1 MKLVSYNIQ
10 YGIGMDGEFDLERI
24 ARSIEGAD
32 IIALQEVTR
41 GFAKN
46 GHVDLVAR
54 FCELLPEYF
63 HVYAAPCDVLLDV
76 STENGRR
83 VERRFQFGNMILS
96 RWPILATRH
105 LLLPRSRTIDKLNLQ
120 RGALEAVIAAP
131 SGPLRVYSVHLDH
144 VSPDERL
151 SQIRFL
157 KDRVLNFVAEGGALT
172 GAAEEGFPDPPLP
185 EHFFLMG
192 DFNMEPESPEYI
204 AMAGR
209 PDRYY
214 GRSLRANE
222 LVDVLDRLGL
232 LSPQSFTW
240 AKPPG
245 DGPVKMHLDH
255 CFVNFELASRVK
267 NARIDHSALGSD
279 HFPLWVEVD

>member
-10 YGIGMDGEFDLERI
+10 YGIGMDGEFDPERI
-24 ARSIEGAD
+24 ARSVEGAD
-32 IIALQEVTR
+32 VIALQEVTR

-46 GHVDLVAR
+46 GHVDLVAL
-54 FCELLPEYF
+54 FCELLSDYF

-76 STENGRR
+76 STESGRR

-96 RWPILATRH
+96 RWPILTTRH

-185 EHFFLMG
+185 EHFVLMG

-209 PDRYY
+209 TDRYY

-232 LSPQSFTW
+232 LSPQNFTW

-255 CFVNFELASRVK
+255 CFVNFELAQRVK
-267 NARIDHSALGSD
+267 NAWIDNSAFGSD

>member
-1 MKLVSYNIQ
+1 MKFVSYNIQ
-10 YGIGMDGEFDLERI
+10 YGIGMDGRFDLGRI
-24 ARSIEGAD
+24 AKSIEGAD

-41 GFAKN
+41 GFVKN
-46 GHVDLVAR
+46 NHADLVAS
-54 FCELLPEYF
+54 FAELFSDYF
-63 HVYAAPCDVLLDV
+63 HVYAAPCDVLLDISV
-76 STENGRR
+76 ENGRR
-83 VERRFQFGNMILS
+83 IERRFQFGNMILS

-131 SGPLRVYSVHLDH
+131 DGPVRVYSVHLDH

-151 SQIRFL
+151 SQIRYL

-185 EHFFLMG
+185 EDFILMG

-204 AMAGR
+204 AMVGR
-209 PDRYY
+209 QDRYY
-214 GRSLRANE
+214 SRSLRANE
-222 LVDVLDRLGL
+222 PVDVLDRLGL

-255 CFVNFELASRVK
+255 CFVNSGLAPRLK
-267 NARIDHSALGSD
+267 NAWVDHNALGSD